1 MHTFGSSDVWVL
13 FENLLD
19 RRQTFTNIVP
29 CILRIASQLLQSAME
44 VFFSSLPKVLLFVR
58 SHEIVC
64 LEQNNPCKVHDNSIE
79 GPCIK
84 EFVDA
89 NIGFAVE
96 QARFIRILSIEIE
109 RYLPRI
115 LDYRTGVRINNYWDG
130 RSLIFFFF
138 FAKSDT
144 RSSAR

>member
-19 RRQTFTNIVP
+19 RQQTFTNIVP

-130 RSLIFFFF
+130 RSLII